1 MGERA
6 APGQERGVTSG
17 CWRPV
22 PPRCMLAA
30 TVSDLLDTL
39 RRTLADRYAV
49 ERELGRGGMAT
60 VFLAEDVKH
69 HRPVAIK
76 VLHAEL
82 AAALGA
88 ERFLREI
95 EIAAR
100 LQHPHILPLY
110 DSGSAAGLLYYV
122 MPFVEGESLRDR
134 LTREKQLPLED
145 ALRIATEVAGALAY
159 AHSHGIV
166 HSDIKPENIML
177 SAGSA
182 VVADFGIARAVT
194 AAGAGEHLTQTGTII
209 GTPAYMSPEQATG
222 RADVDGRSDEYSL
235 ACVVYEMLVGE
246 PPFTGPTAQ
255 AVLARH
261 SLDLVSP
268 PSIVRAS
275 IPDAVEAAILRAL
288 SKVPADRYTTTALFA
303 EALNTPSPATGA
315 VRRATLE
322 RGVARPRLGW
332 RRVVPLVVAVAAAGG
347 YVVVRSLRP
356 ARVAT
361 DGPDPRRLAVL
372 YFADDSKGHTLGYL
386 ADGLT
391 EALIAELRQGPSLT
405 VISPNGIAPYRDPD
419 VPADSVARALKVGT
433 IVRGGVAPAEGAG
446 GRGYQVSVRLI
457 DGASGADFKRAS
469 FEQPAGA
476 VLAIRDSLAQRVAE
490 FLRARLG
497 EEVRLREQQAS
508 THSIVAWS
516 LVQQGERARK
526 DAEARLQ
533 ADDMDG
539 AFAGFQHADSLLAR
553 AEAADAQWVEPMLQ
567 RGWIAHRRARLTRDR
582 KGAAQLLGAALG
594 HAERALRMAPN
605 DPRALELRGTVRYTT
620 WLVEV
625 SPDSAAQATLLAGAR
640 KDLETATQADPSLA
654 GAFSTLSHLYYQT
667 EVVPAAVLAA
677 RRAYEEDAYL
687 TVASDVLWRLFIGS
701 YDLEQVTQAKRGC
714 DEGGAR
720 FPRFYRFAE
729 CRLWLMTT
737 DAAEPN
743 VSDAWRLYA
752 EIGAV
757 TPPPLKPFEMHHAAM
772 IVGAILARVGQ
783 ADSARHVLVA
793 ARGDA
798 KLDPQRELVA
808 EEAFA
813 RTLLGEQG
821 EAIELLKQY
830 VAANPAHMFKRGGD
844 ISWWWRDLR
853 KDPRFS
859 QLER

>member
-1 MGERA
+1 VPDLLESLRA
-6 APGQERGVTSG
+6 A
-17 CWRPV
+17 
-22 PPRCMLAA
+22 
-30 TVSDLLDTL
+30 
-39 RRTLADRYAV
+39 LADRYAV

-60 VFLAEDVKH
+60 VFLAEDLKH
-69 HRPVAIK
+69 HRSVAIK
-76 VLHAEL
+76 VLHSEL
-82 AAALGA
+82 TAALGA
-88 ERFLREI
+88 GRFLREI

-110 DSGSAAGLLYYV
+110 DSGAAAGFLYYV
-122 MPFVEGESLRDR
+122 MPYVEGESLRDR
-134 LTREKQLPLED
+134 LTREKQLPQDD

-159 AHSHGIV
+159 AHSRGVV
-166 HSDIKPENIML
+166 HRDIKPENIML
-177 SAGSA
+177 SGGTA
-182 VVADFGIARAVT
+182 VVADFGIAHAVT
-194 AAGAGEHLTQTGTII
+194 AAGDRQHLTQTGTVI

-222 RADVDGRSDEYSL
+222 STEIDGRSDQYSL

-255 AVLARH
+255 AVIARH
-261 SLDLVSP
+261 SLDMVSP
-268 PSIVRAS
+268 PSIVRS
-275 IPDAVEAAILRAL
+275 TIPDAVEAAILRAL
-288 SKVPADRYTTTALFA
+288 AKLPVDRYATTALFA
-303 EALNTPSPATGA
+303 EALNAPSAATGA

-322 RGVARPRLGW
+322 RGLARPQSKW
-332 RRVVPLVVAVAAAGG
+332 WRVVPVAAAVAVVGG
-347 YVVVRSLRP
+347 YLVVRSLGP
-356 ARVAT
+356 ARVAS
-361 DGPDPRRLAVL
+361 GGGLDPRHVAVL
-372 YFADDSKGHTLGYL
+372 YFADDSKDHTLGYL

-391 EALIAELRQGPSLT
+391 EALIEELRPVPSLT
-405 VISPNGIAPYRDPD
+405 VISRNGVAPYSDPG
-419 VPADSVARALKVGT
+419 VPPDSVARALKVGT
-433 IVRGGVAPAEGAG
+433 IVRGDVELAGG
-446 GRGYQVSVRLI
+446 GRGFRVFVRLI

-667 EVVPAAVLAA
+667 EDVPAAVLAA

-701 YDLEQVTQAKRGC
+701 YDLEQFTQAKRWC

-772 IVGAILARVGQ
+772 IVGAIIARVGQ